1 MALVTFDDNGADERT
16 LAPAAT
22 AQSSAVSLLALT
34 IGLLAGV
41 TWVGAASLTVLWPDV
56 GEWGRGVELAQ
67 ALLVIGL
74 VIIAATVAS
83 PWLPAIHKRIA
94 GTGPWLLALAVFF
107 LVWETLAAKLGW
119 LPQPFFPPPQALL
132 EVYTDDWQKLGL
144 SVVHSVYLLAV
155 GYAYGAVAGFVIGA
169 AIGWSQKAAYWIHP
183 ILRFIGPLPAVAWLP
198 LAFFA
203 FPTSWS
209 ASVFLIALATGFP
222 VAILTWSGIAA
233 VPSSYYDVARTLGAN
248 ERFLILKVA
257 VPAAMPSVFVGL
269 FMGLGASFAVLVVA
283 ELMGVKAGLGWY
295 LQWAQ
300 GWAAYANMYAAL
312 LAMSVM
318 CSGLVTLLF
327 RVRDRLLGWQKG
339 LLRW

>member
-1 MALVTFDDNGADERT
+1 MALASIDSELEEA
-16 LAPAAT
+16 
-22 AQSSAVSLLALT
+22 AVSSSPKADGRRPT
-34 IGLLAGV
+34 GATV
-41 TWVGAASLTVLWPDV
+41 AVGFAAAAVWAAASAITALWPDL
-56 GEWGRGVELAQ
+56 GDYGRSQELA
-67 ALLVIGL
+67 AGFAVLAAVVAVAAIAHLL
-74 VIIAATVAS
+74 
-83 PWLPAIHKRIA
+83 LPAASERTRNA
-94 GTGPWLLALAVFF
+94 VPWLLALGLFV
-107 LVWETLAAKLGW
+107 LTWESLSAKIGW

-132 EVYTDDWQKLGL
+132 EVYTDDWTKLGL
-144 SVVHSVYLLAV
+144 SVLHSLRLLAI
-155 GYAYGAVAGFVIGA
+155 GYGFGVLAGFAVGVS
-169 AIGWSQKAAYWIHP
+169 IGWYRAAAYWIHP
-183 ILRFIGPLPAVAWLP
+183 ILRCIGPLPAVAWLP

-203 FPTSWS
+203 FPSNWS
-209 ASVFLIALATGFP
+209 ASIFLIALATGFP

-269 FMGLGASFAVLVVA
+269 FMGMGASFAVLVVA
-283 ELMGVKAGLGWY
+283 EMMGVKAGLGWY

-312 LAMSVM
+312 LAMSLM